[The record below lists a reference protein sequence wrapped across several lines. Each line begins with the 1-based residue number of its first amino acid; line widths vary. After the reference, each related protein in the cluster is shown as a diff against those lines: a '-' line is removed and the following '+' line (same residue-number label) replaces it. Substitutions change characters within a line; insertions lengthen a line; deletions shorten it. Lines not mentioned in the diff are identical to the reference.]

1 MATDIEGAKCK
12 ISILVENL
20 KNLSKEIMMVKE
32 MIFGSTWKL
41 LGNFDLDKESG
52 TPERKDGH
60 PGICT

>member
-1 MATDIEGAKCK
+1 
-12 ISILVENL
+12 
-20 KNLSKEIMMVKE
+20 